1 MSGFGDAR
9 MQNTGKRY
17 FVVLAD
23 KLCSN
28 SFTSDL
34 RKMNC
39 GGVRSFSAKILHPYL
54 VLIFDDGEK
63 FMKMFKIIFCLCLCM
78 SFGVT
83 AAFAQ
88 ATATAELRG
97 VVSDPNGAA
106 IPGATVTATDSNK
119 GTIRTVT
126 ADSDGNYV
134 ILSLLPSTYTISVSA
149 PGFAPKIYNNV
160 LLEVGQQS
168 ALDAKLTIGDVGAV
182 VDVLQNDQ
190 PLVDTER
197 TAQSSVITARQL
209 NNLPIN
215 RRNFLDFALLTPG
228 VTDANNINDSNDFR
242 VAQTPQSG
250 LSFGGNN
257 GRGNSINVDGS
268 TADTPSGGAR
278 NVISQ
283 EGVQEFQVDRNS
295 YNAEFG
301 GASGGVVNIISKT
314 GSNDLHGSA
323 FGYFRDKIFDARNAF
338 DNNPNGQSPFNR
350 QQFGGSIGGKI
361 VENKTF
367 FFVAAEGF
375 RQRQTSF
382 VTLNQSLSDGLRLA
396 PANSAGDQ
404 TAFLNY
410 LASRPTLAPLAAGV
424 RGILTTPSANTARL
438 YAATDGQ
445 FPASDSEATLSG
457 RVDHTF
463 GKSDT
468 AFARLNFDRISGE
481 NQATGALNAASHG
494 RSLRAPTAGIL
505 LAETHIFN
513 PTTVNEFRAQAA
525 YIHLTITPNDP
536 NGPETIILGYG
547 NFRRDIFLP
556 SDAITR
562 SFDLA
567 DTLSM
572 VRGAHTYKTGAVFQF
587 SRVVSNSETF
597 LPGSFRFGALPFST
611 VFSTAQRTAVVG
623 TAATGAACLGAP
635 LGGQIGADVASGFIT
650 AAQGASFRNSL
661 CNGNNTI
668 NSLQAYNINVPQVY
682 QQGFGR
688 PEFASNTEKFSIFG
702 QDTWKVRSNVTL
714 SYGLRYFIQNEAD
727 PVPTDKNNFQPRA
740 GFSWDVFN
748 NGKTVLRAGAG
759 IFTGQ
764 IDNQITNVANVL
776 ASGTQPFNI
785 NIVVAAVTLPGTYN
799 AAFIYQTLLGQGV
812 IGNRQITA
820 ADIAQFG
827 LNTGPGRPLEA
838 RIRLGQNFKSP
849 ETYQIS
855 GAIQQALGR
864 GISAE
869 FSYLFARGIHIVRP
883 VDVRKYAVVGTSP
896 FTGQPIVNATELGCF
911 TIPGVP
917 AAGYNC
923 SSNGTTLTGNFLPKY
938 ALDAEYQSVANS
950 FYNAG
955 TVQVTK
961 RFSRGYS
968 INANYTL
975 AKTIDEVTDFNTDY
989 LAQNPFDI
997 RDDRSLSAFDQRH
1010 RVVLSGVFISPSR
1023 NAFLKDFVISPIFTA
1038 GSGRPFNLLIGTDTN
1053 NDSRLFN
1060 DRPALAA
1067 RNTGK
1072 GEPFYNFDIR
1082 LARRFLAQE
1091 RRYLELTFEAFNLFN
1106 HVNYNGINNVVGTA
1120 CVANFPT
1127 NPNCVGATNVI
1138 PINARGS
1145 NQVSPT
1151 SPLGFT
1157 SAAPARQ
1164 LQFGVRYNF

>member
-1 MSGFGDAR
+1 M
-9 MQNTGKRY
+9 
-17 FVVLAD
+17 
-23 KLCSN
+23 
-28 SFTSDL
+28 
-34 RKMNC
+34 
-39 GGVRSFSAKILHPYL
+39 KI
-54 VLIFDDGEK
+54 
-63 FMKMFKIIFCLCLCM
+63 FKVIFCLCLGVC
-78 SFGVT
+78 FGAVQSS
-83 AAFAQ
+83 AQ

-97 VVSDPNGAA
+97 VVTDPNGSAVA
-106 IPGATVTATDSNK
+106 GATVTATDNNK
-119 GTIRTVT
+119 GTTRTAT
-126 ADSDGNYV
+126 TDSDGNYV
-134 ILSLLPSTYTISVSA
+134 ILSLPPSIYTVNVSVS
-149 PGFAPKIYNNV
+149 GFAAKTFNNV
-160 LLEVGQQS
+160 SLEVGQQS
-168 ALDAKLTIGDVGAV
+168 ALDVKLSVGGVDAV
-182 VDVLQNDQ
+182 VDVLQGDQ
-190 PLVDTER
+190 TLVDTER
-197 TAQSSVITARQL
+197 TSQSSVISARQL

-228 VTDANNINDSNDFR
+228 VTDSNNINDSNDFR

-268 TADTPSGGAR
+268 TADTPSGSAR
-278 NVISQ
+278 NVVSQ
-283 EGVQEFQVDRNS
+283 EAVQEFQVDRNS

-314 GSNDLHGSA
+314 GSNSLHGSA
-323 FGYFRDKIFDARNAF
+323 FGYFRNKIFDARNTF
-338 DNNPNGQSPFNR
+338 DFNPNGKSPFNR

-361 VENKTF
+361 IEDKTF

-375 RQRQTSF
+375 RQKQTSF
-382 VTLNQSLSDGLRLA
+382 VTLNQTLTTGLQLA
-396 PANSAGDQ
+396 TPNSAGDQ
-404 TAFLNY
+404 NAFLSY
-410 LASRPTLAPLAAGV
+410 LSSRPTLAPLGAGV
-424 RGILTTPSANTARL
+424 RGVLTTPSALTANL
-438 YAATDGQ
+438 YAATNGQ
-445 FPASDSEATLSG
+445 FPASDSEASVSG
-457 RVDHTF
+457 RIDHTF

-468 AFARLNFDRISGE
+468 GFARLNFDRLSGE

-525 YIHLTITPNDP
+525 YIHLTIKPNDP
-536 NGPETIILGYG
+536 FGPETIILGYG
-547 NFRRDIFLP
+547 NFRRDIYLP

-562 SFDLA
+562 SLDFA

-572 VRGAHTYKTGAVFQF
+572 VRGSHTVKTGAVFQF

-611 VFSTAQRTAVVG
+611 VFSDSQRNAIVG
-623 TAATGAACLGAP
+623 TTATGAACLAAP
-635 LGGQIGADVASGFIT
+635 IGGQIGADITSGFIT
-650 AAQGASFRNSL
+650 AAQGASLRNSL
-661 CNGNNTI
+661 CNSSNTI

-682 QQGFGR
+682 QQGFGS
-688 PEFASNTEKFSIFG
+688 PAFGSNNEKFSVFG
-702 QDTWKVRSNVTL
+702 QDTWKVKSNVTL

-727 PVPTDKNNFQPRA
+727 PVPTDKNNFQPRI
-740 GFSWDVFN
+740 GFSWDIFN
-748 NGKTVLRAGAG
+748 NAKTVLRAGAG

-764 IDNQITNVANVL
+764 IDNQIVNVANTL
-776 ASGTQPFNI
+776 ASGTNSYNI

-799 AAFIYQTLLGQGV
+799 AARIYQTLLAQGV
-812 IGNRQITA
+812 IGNRQISA

-838 RIRLGQNFKSP
+838 RIRLGQNFKNP
-849 ETYQIS
+849 ETYQVS
-855 GAIQQALGR
+855 GALQQDLGR
-864 GISAE
+864 GFSAE
-869 FSYLFARGIHIVRP
+869 FSYLFSRGIHIVRP
-883 VDVRKYAVVGTSP
+883 VDVRNYSVIGTSP
-896 FTGQPIVNATELGCF
+896 FTGQPIVNPTDLGCF

-938 ALDAEYQSVANS
+938 ALDAEYQSVGNS
-950 FYNAG
+950 FYHAG

-961 RFSRGYS
+961 RFSRNYS
-968 INANYTL
+968 INANYTF
-975 AKTIDEVTDFNTDY
+975 AKAIDEVTDFNTDY
-989 LAQNPFDI
+989 VAQNPLNT
-997 RDDRSLSAFDQRH
+997 RDDRGLSSFDQRH
-1010 RVVLSGVFISPSR
+1010 RVILSGVFISPSK

-1038 GSGRPFNLLIGTDTN
+1038 GSGRPFNLLIGTDVN

-1067 RNTGK
+1067 RNTGR
-1072 GEPFYNFDIR
+1072 GEAFYNFDIR
-1082 LARRFLAQE
+1082 LARRFFVKE

-1106 HVNYNGINNVVGTA
+1106 RVNYNGINNVVGTA
-1120 CVANFPT
+1120 CVANFAS
-1127 NPNCVGATNVI
+1127 NPNCVGASNVI

-1157 SAAPARQ
+1157 SAAPSRQ